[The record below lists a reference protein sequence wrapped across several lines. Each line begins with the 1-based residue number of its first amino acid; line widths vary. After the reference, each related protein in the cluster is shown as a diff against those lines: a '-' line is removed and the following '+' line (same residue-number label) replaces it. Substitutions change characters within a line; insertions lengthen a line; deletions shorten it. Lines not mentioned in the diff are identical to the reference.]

1 MGVQWVL
8 ASVTVALVAAGTGG
22 AVLLTSGP
30 LGDDSQTETLQQPPV
45 SGELNRQKDPEG
57 TASDS
62 ENERAREAALADRE
76 IADWLSSRG
85 DWNLLW
91 VDLYDISDDKD
102 QSCSPGPCVEVVFY
116 SWKAARALTAVLDL
130 ESGRT
135 LASPV
140 ELRAPRLTQQLKDE
154 AASLALADPVVQQ
167 AVGATLRTSNVA
179 DFDGY
184 GVCGDHLCALV
195 GVFSPD
201 KPTVDRTNGA
211 GVEVDLVTNRVVYIA
226 DHTGVL
232 KDER

>member
-102 QSCSPGPCVEVVFY
+102 QSCSPGPCVESCLLFLEGRPGSDCGPGSRVRAHPRLA
-116 SWKAARALTAVLDL
+116 SGIARAAANPATQRRGSKSGVGGSRSAAGRWRHTPDL
-130 ESGRT
+130 
-135 LASPV
+135 
-140 ELRAPRLTQQLKDE
+140 
-154 AASLALADPVVQQ
+154 
-167 AVGATLRTSNVA
+167 
-179 DFDGY
+179 
-184 GVCGDHLCALV
+184 
-195 GVFSPD
+195 
-201 KPTVDRTNGA
+201 
-211 GVEVDLVTNRVVYIA
+211 
-226 DHTGVL
+226 
-232 KDER
+232 